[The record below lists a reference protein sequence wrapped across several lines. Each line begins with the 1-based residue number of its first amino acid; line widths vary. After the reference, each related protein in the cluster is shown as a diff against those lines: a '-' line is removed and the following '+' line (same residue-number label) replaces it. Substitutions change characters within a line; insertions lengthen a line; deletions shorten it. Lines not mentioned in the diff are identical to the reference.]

1 MTIEENNAEVAAQ
14 VKAHFAPK
22 PPPPP
27 KEKIPEK
34 VIQHFVDLAKP
45 AVEKSESDYERS
57 IKKSY
62 RAQKDKELSLTTG
75 SNKSGKIVPQLGE
88 QAVQSI
94 PPLKVST
101 TDKPVITD
109 AARQMAREAGVT
121 AEQLLG
127 IEDLPTNIDEKE
139 LAWKYVPGNPL
150 VRPEEVELLST
161 QMRRLHDW
169 YLREI
174 KAGRES
180 LMVKVK
186 PEHYFHGKDVWI
198 EFPEIFQLFNQD
210 ALDKSLVS
218 CYCL

>member
-1 MTIEENNAEVAAQ
+1 MIQTMSALLRSYILHKKIRSRALQQVVRKAGKLFPSWENRQCN
-14 VKAHFAPK
+14 
-22 PPPPP
+22 
-27 KEKIPEK
+27 
-34 VIQHFVDLAKP
+34 
-45 AVEKSESDYERS
+45 RS
-57 IKKSY
+57 
-62 RAQKDKELSLTTG
+62 
-75 SNKSGKIVPQLGE
+75 
-88 QAVQSI
+88 

-121 AEQLLG
+121 VEQLLG
-127 IEDLPTNIDEKE
+127 IEDLPTNIDEKD
-139 LAWKYVPGNPL
+139 LVWKYVPGNPL
-150 VRPEEVELLST
+150 VRPEEVELLPT

-169 YLREI
+169 YLREV

-186 PEHYFHGKDVWI
+186 PEHYYHGKDLWI
-198 EFPEIFQLFNQD
+198 ELAELFQLYNQD